1 MTTLATIHEELL
13 SATSQINDP
22 AIKALAKV
30 VEDLCSHV
38 QSIDRQAHLAA
49 DDARRALLMARA

>member
-1 MTTLATIHEELL
+1 MKTLATIQEELL
-13 SATSQINDP
+13 LASGQTNDP
-22 AIKALAKV
+22 AIKSLAKV

-49 DDARRALLMARA
+49 EDARRALRMART